1 MGAWSGLKQSQPA
14 DGLFYRPVCA
24 IAPTPTRIDVFGDRG
39 GSTLFHQWWDGTQS
53 NSEDLGGSIF
63 SPVCATSWVQSPR
76 LGGPKPYRIDVFALD
91 VHSALIHNSQQ
102 QGQAWTGWNSLGGV
116 YTSPPSAVSW
126 GPGRID
132 VFMLGQNHDL
142 RWLKFDDNQWSA
154 EQSLGGVYTSPPS
167 AVSWGANRIDVF
179 MLGTDHGLRQLT
191 FGADPGPKAHWQ
203 WQAEQNHHGL
213 YTSPPSAVSWGANR
227 IDVFMLGQNHDLRW
241 LKFDGNWNP
250 ELPLGGIYTSPP
262 SAVSWGPGEL
272 DVFMLGQNHALFHN
286 GNFGNSE
293 GNFNGED
300 SRGGQNLI
308 SQPAA
313 VSSAPGRLDVFV
325 IGPNTPIDDCNLWHD
340 SWI

>member
-132 VFMLGQNHDL
+132 VFMLGQNH
-142 RWLKFDDNQWSA
+142 
-154 EQSLGGVYTSPPS
+154 
-167 AVSWGANRIDVF
+167 
-179 MLGTDHGLRQLT
+179 
-191 FGADPGPKAHWQ
+191 
-203 WQAEQNHHGL
+203 
-213 YTSPPSAVSWGANR
+213 
-227 IDVFMLGQNHDLRW
+227 
-241 LKFDGNWNP
+241 
-250 ELPLGGIYTSPP
+250 
-262 SAVSWGPGEL
+262 
-272 DVFMLGQNHALFHN
+272 ALFHN